1 MSCLYLQVPHPWGL
15 SPVKNQDSPS
25 FLDIDLPED
34 EEDEDFDPDK
44 VAISTGSANKQ
55 NSAWNCQYF
64 LTHQF

>member
-1 MSCLYLQVPHPWGL
+1 MKGLLEDVNLCVHLKMTCFYLQVPHPWGL

-44 VAISTGSANKQ
+44 VAISTG
-55 NSAWNCQYF
+55 
-64 LTHQF
+64 